1 MTEPTF
7 QQRVLY
13 TKDGTKTGNAILVRE
28 IHPEDLKD
36 IPCLNTYLADTGQK
50 LYWVETDFGNSMRL
64 STNEINEQ
72 YLYGPEQ
79 NYYEWYHT
87 RQALIDG
94 DDD

>member
-1 MTEPTF
+1 MNEPTL
-7 QQRVLY
+7 QQRILY
-13 TKDGTKTGNAILVRE
+13 TKDGTKSGNAILIRQIE
-28 IHPEDLKD
+28 PTELKD

-50 LYWVETDFGNSMRL
+50 LYWVETDFGNNMRL

-72 YLYGPEQ
+72 FVFGPHR
-79 NYYEWYHT
+79 NYNDWLRD